1 RERARAHRLQDRGD
15 GGSQGSQDRGHSGH
29 DDGAG
34 VDAPA
39 VAAERR
45 RDACPG
51 EGRRGGSLAARRLE
65 GRRVRRRSHR
75 AGRTAPQRHRR
86 GRALGAGDR
95 FLLRAVRDRRA
106 PRRSGFP
113 ARRQSRARRHLQGR
127 RDRSH
132 LPAVARAAG
141 PAGTAAQLDVLPEHT
156 PRMNARTALTLI
168 AVAITATGAFA
179 QGPTL
184 PPGLAPPSPPS
195 ATQQGNSAT
204 AAPKDVCS
212 NCATI
217 MTIQMTTER
226 QDWTPLGTVA
236 PGSVG
241 IAGAGVSEGRTAYV
255 IGSDLSNK
263 GLVMLGAAGGAAY
276 AKRPNSY

>member
-1 RERARAHRLQDRGD
+1 
-15 GGSQGSQDRGHSGH
+15 
-29 DDGAG
+29 
-34 VDAPA
+34 
-39 VAAERR
+39 
-45 RDACPG
+45 
-51 EGRRGGSLAARRLE
+51 
-65 GRRVRRRSHR
+65 
-75 AGRTAPQRHRR
+75 
-86 GRALGAGDR
+86 
-95 FLLRAVRDRRA
+95 
-106 PRRSGFP
+106 
-113 ARRQSRARRHLQGR
+113 
-127 RDRSH
+127 
-132 LPAVARAAG
+132 
-141 PAGTAAQLDVLPEHT
+141 
-156 PRMNARTALTLI
+156 MNARTALTLI
-168 AVAITATGAFA
+168 AAAATATGSFA

-204 AAPKDVCS
+204 AAPKDACS

-217 MTIQMTTER
+217 TTIQMTTER

-276 AKRPNSY
+276 WRSLAVSTPRAFAASGRGRSARLLRRRDGPSSSTRRASTTATGRASRSSST